1 MPEEFDW
8 TIWQTM
14 SAIVFVL
21 APMVIGVSVAGIFN
35 RHIQAKKRE
44 ELAILR
50 SDLEQHHDAP

>member
-8 TIWQTM
+8 TIWQTI

-35 RHIQAKKRE
+35 RHIQAKKHE
-44 ELAILR
+44 ELVILR
-50 SDLEQHHDAP
+50 RDLEQHHDAP

>member
-8 TIWQTM
+8 TISQTI

-44 ELAILR
+44 ELEILR
-50 SDLEQHHDAP
+50 SDLEQHRDAP